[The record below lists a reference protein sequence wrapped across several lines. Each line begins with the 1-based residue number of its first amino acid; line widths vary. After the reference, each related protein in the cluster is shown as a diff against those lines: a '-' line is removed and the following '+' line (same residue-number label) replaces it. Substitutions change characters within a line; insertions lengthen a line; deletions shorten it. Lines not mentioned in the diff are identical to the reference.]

1 MTLRSQRLRFL
12 WATSNGKKKN
22 LYTMLQH
29 RQPKTSEFFT
39 LLLELVPLLHFS
51 FPTLL
56 SPRSPPCF
64 ITALESLFLCLKW
77 PYFIQWNIIQQQKE
91 WISDTYYTTD
101 ENIMLS
107 EKSDTRGHTY
117 FMIPFTWNVQNAQIH
132 KDWKQIDGCLRLGY

>member
-1 MTLRSQRLRFL
+1 MPSDAMEKAKCMNPINKTGMTLRSQRLRFL
-12 WATSNGKKKN
+12 WATSIGKKKN

-64 ITALESLFLCLKW
+64 ITALESLSVFKMALFYTMEYYSATKRNEFL
-77 PYFIQWNIIQQQKE
+77 
-91 WISDTYYTTD
+91 THTTPQ
-101 ENIMLS
+101 MKTL
-107 EKSDTRGHTY
+107 
-117 FMIPFTWNVQNAQIH
+117 
-132 KDWKQIDGCLRLGY
+132 C